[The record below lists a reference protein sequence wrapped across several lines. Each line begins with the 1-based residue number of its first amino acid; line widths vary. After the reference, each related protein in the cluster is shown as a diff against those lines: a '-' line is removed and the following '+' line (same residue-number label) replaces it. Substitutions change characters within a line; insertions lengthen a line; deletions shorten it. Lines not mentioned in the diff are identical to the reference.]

1 MRGLS
6 QDCAIT
12 IGLTMND
19 RVDQQPA
26 YPVPVPETPP
36 ISTPPGTKSSWFSPW
51 LVVAVLALGLAA
63 WQWMETRVRLAETQQ
78 ELAKRLSESDSL
90 AKESGMLAKQVQEQL
105 NALMHKIGE
114 LEGKLAES
122 QSQQEVLESLYQKLT
137 RSHEESALAEIEQ
150 SVTLASQQLQLAGN
164 VQGAVLAL
172 QAADVRLAGS
182 NRPQFLGLRKALV
195 RDLDRLRALPQL
207 DIPGMYMRLESVIA
221 AIDTLP
227 LAVNGRPREETGVP
241 HEVPVPRASMLSSD
255 YWRLLAA
262 DFWKELRALI
272 RIQRFD
278 RDEPA
283 LLAPGQAFFLRENLK
298 LRLLNA
304 RLALLSR
311 DQWTYRN
318 ELIQAQVWLQRYF
331 DSGEK
336 VVQANLQA
344 LKQLSA
350 TEISIELPSLNE
362 SLSAIKG
369 VRVEKER
376 R

>member
-1 MRGLS
+1 MRGLL
-6 QDCAIT
+6 QDYVII

-19 RVDQQPA
+19 SVDQQPA
-26 YPVPVPETPP
+26 YPVPVSEPSPM
-36 ISTPPGTKSSWFSPW
+36 STQPGAKNSWFSPW

-90 AKESGMLAKQVQEQL
+90 SRESGMLAKQVQEQL
-105 NALMHKIGE
+105 NALMSRIGE
-114 LEGKLAES
+114 LEGRLAES
-122 QSQQEVLESLYQKLT
+122 QSQQEVLESLYQKLV
-137 RSHEESALAEIEQ
+137 RNHEESALAEIEQ

-172 QAADVRLAGS
+172 QAADVRLSGN
-182 NRPQFLGLRKALV
+182 NRPQFMSLRKVLA

-207 DIPGMYMRLESVIA
+207 DIPGMYMRLENVIA

-227 LAVNGRPREETGVP
+227 LAIHGRPREESSAP
-241 HEVPVPRASMLSSD
+241 QEAPVPPVSVLSSD
-255 YWRLLAA
+255 YWRFLAT

-278 RDEPA
+278 REEPA
-283 LLAPGQAFFLRENLK
+283 LLAPGQGFFLRENLK

-318 ELIQAQVWLQRYF
+318 ELIQAQVWIQRYF
-331 DSGEK
+331 DSREK
-336 VVQANLQA
+336 IVQTHLQA

-350 TEISIELPSLNE
+350 TEISIELPNLNE